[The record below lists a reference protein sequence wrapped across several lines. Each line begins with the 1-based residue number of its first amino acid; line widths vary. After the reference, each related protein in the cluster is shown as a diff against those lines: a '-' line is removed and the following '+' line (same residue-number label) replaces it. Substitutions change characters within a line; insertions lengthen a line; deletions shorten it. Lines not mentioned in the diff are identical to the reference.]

1 VQADAARG
9 EEVGARHASMKIV
22 VGITGSS
29 GAVYAVDFLKKCEA
43 DKYLIVS
50 SWGKVLLHDELKI
63 SEKDL
68 RPFVRKAFS
77 DDDLT
82 APIASG
88 SNHFDAFVIIPAST
102 STVGKIASGLGDTL
116 ITRTAQVC
124 LKERYKL
131 IICVR
136 ETPMSTLSLEQC
148 ARLSGYGAVIMPL
161 SPPLYF
167 VPQNVE
173 EYVGA
178 FTDKLLGQL
187 GIRSGKG
194 WRADEM

>member
-1 VQADAARG
+1 
-9 EEVGARHASMKIV
+9 MKIV

-29 GAVYAVDFLKKCEA
+29 GAVYALDFLKKCEA
-43 DKYLIVS
+43 DKFLIVS
-50 SWGKVLLHDELKI
+50 SWGKVLLHDELNM

-68 RPFVRKAFS
+68 KPFVKKSFS

-82 APIASG
+82 APMASG
-88 SNHFDAFVIIPAST
+88 SNPLDAFVIIPAST
-102 STVGKIASGLGDTL
+102 STIGKIASGLGDTL

-148 ARLSGYGAVIMPL
+148 AKLSSYGAVIMPI
-161 SPPLYF
+161 SSPLYF
-167 VPQNVE
+167 VPKTVD

-178 FTDKLLGQL
+178 FTDKVLGQL

-194 WRADEM
+194 WRAKELE